1 VRGIVCY
8 AEEFFSEAAPLQSS
22 EFAFF
27 RPREAANY
35 DSYRRA
41 YVMLT
46 E

>member
-8 AEEFFSEAAPLQSS
+8 AKEFFSEAAPLQSA